1 MIIQRYLYFS
11 VKFIALFFPPTDYIL
26 PSPSTIISRLARTK
40 ENNRAYWNIV
50 GKITFVKKVQVLLK
64 CMPCD
69 SGVKDGQTGFLCWK
83 CGSRSTLQP
92 YWSVSFCDCYSVVS
106 YWCLYCDCYC
116 DDFHDGNFIV
126 ITTITALKYMSLHI
140 ELIHSVTGN
149 YRIFLLFCD

>member
-1 MIIQRYLYFS
+1 MP
-11 VKFIALFFPPTDYIL
+11 FFFPTDYIL

-92 YWSVSFCDCYSVVS
+92 YWSVS
-106 YWCLYCDCYC
+106 YWCLYFDCNWK
-116 DDFHDGNFIV
+116 DFYDGNFMV
-126 ITTITALKYMSLHI
+126 ITTITALKWMSLHI
-140 ELIHSVTGN
+140 KLIHSVTGN
-149 YRIFLLFCD
+149 FYIFLLFCD